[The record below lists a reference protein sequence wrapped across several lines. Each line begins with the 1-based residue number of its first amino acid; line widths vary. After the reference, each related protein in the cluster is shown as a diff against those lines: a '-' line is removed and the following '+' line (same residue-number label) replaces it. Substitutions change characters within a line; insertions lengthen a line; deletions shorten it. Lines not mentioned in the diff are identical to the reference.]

1 MLRYIGL
8 RLALFVPTLLIA
20 SIVIFAILRVLPGDV
35 VDVVLGGSGEVAH
48 DPIQVQRVRQELGL
62 DEPVVAQ
69 YGSWLWS
76 MATGDFGGRSFVNR
90 APISSLV
97 ARQLPVT
104 LQLAVYTMVLAAM
117 VAIPVGI
124 VGAVRQ
130 GRWTDFFVRLFAI
143 GGQAVP
149 SFFLALLA
157 LIALVLLFGWSPPV
171 IYDNVWQNPLRH
183 AQLMIWPVLILAW
196 GYAAY
201 LTRMTR
207 AGMLDVL
214 GQDYIRTAR
223 SKGLAERIV
232 LVRHALRNALIP
244 VLSVA
249 GIQVGALLGG
259 AVVMETIFG
268 LPGIGRGIIDAV
280 SDRDYPVVQTYA
292 TLFVFIMLSV
302 NLVIDVLYAVLDPR
316 ITYGD

>member
-1 MLRYIGL
+1 MLRYIVL

-48 DPIQVQRVRQELGL
+48 DPIQVQRVREELGL

-90 APISSLV
+90 EPISSLV

-104 LQLAVYTMVLAAM
+104 MQLALYTMALAAL

-124 VGAVRQ
+124 TGAVRQ
-130 GRWTDFFVRLFAI
+130 GRWTDFLVRLFAI

-157 LIALVLLFGWSPPV
+157 LIAWCCCLGG
-171 IYDNVWQNPLRH
+171 RH
-183 AQLMIWPVLILAW
+183 PSS
-196 GYAAY
+196 
-201 LTRMTR
+201 MTTS
-207 AGMLDVL
+207 GK
-214 GQDYIRTAR
+214 AR
-223 SKGLAERIV
+223 SDTR
-232 LVRHALRNALIP
+232 
-244 VLSVA
+244 S
-249 GIQVGALLGG
+249 
-259 AVVMETIFG
+259 
-268 LPGIGRGIIDAV
+268 
-280 SDRDYPVVQTYA
+280 
-292 TLFVFIMLSV
+292 
-302 NLVIDVLYAVLDPR
+302 
-316 ITYGD
+316 

>member
-1 MLRYIGL
+1 MLRYIGF

-20 SIVIFAILRVLPGDV
+20 SIVIFAILRILPGDV

-48 DPIQVQRVRQELGL
+48 DPIQVERVREELGL
-62 DEPVVAQ
+62 DEPLIAQ
-69 YGSWLWS
+69 YGGWLWS

-90 APISSLV
+90 EPISSLV

-104 LQLAVYTMVLAAM
+104 VQLAVYTMALAAI

-124 VGAVRQ
+124 AGAARQ
-130 GRWTDFFVRLFAI
+130 GRWPDLLARLFAI
-143 GGQAVP
+143 GGQSVP

-157 LIALVLLFGWSPPV
+157 LIGLVLLLGWSPPV
-171 IYDNVWQNPLRH
+171 IYDHVWQNPLQH
-183 AQLMIWPVLILAW
+183 VQLMVWPAMILAW

-201 LTRMTR
+201 LTRITR
-207 AGMLDVL
+207 AGMLDAL

-223 SKGLAERIV
+223 GKGLSERIV

-244 VLSVA
+244 AVSVA
-249 GIQVGALLGG
+249 GIQAGTLLGG

-268 LPGIGRGIIDAV
+268 LPGIGRGIVDAI

-292 TLFVFIMLSV
+292 MLFVLIMLTV

-316 ITYGD
+316 INYRE

>member
-20 SIVIFAILRVLPGDV
+20 SIVIFGILRVLPGDV

-48 DPIQVQRVRQELGL
+48 DPIQVERVREELGL
-62 DEPVVAQ
+62 DEPLIAQ
-69 YGSWLWS
+69 YGSWLGS
-76 MATGDFGGRSFVNR
+76 VATGNFGGRSFVNR
-90 APISSLV
+90 TPISSLV

-104 LQLAVYTMVLAAM
+104 LQLAVYTMLLAAAI
-117 VAIPVGI
+117 AIPVGI
-124 VGAVRQ
+124 AGAVRQ
-130 GRWTDFFVRLFAI
+130 GRWADFLVRLFAI

-149 SFFLALLA
+149 GFFIALLA
-157 LIALVLLFGWSPPV
+157 LITLVLLFGWSPPV
-171 IYDNVWQNPLRH
+171 IYDHVWQSPIRH
-183 AQLMIWPVLILAW
+183 AQLMFVPVVILAW

-214 GQDYIRTAR
+214 GQDFIRTAR

-232 LVRHALRNALIP
+232 LARHALRNALIP

-268 LPGIGRGIIDAV
+268 LPGIGRGIVDAV

-292 TLFVFIMLSV
+292 TLFVFIMLTV

-316 ITYGD
+316 ITYRD

>member
-1 MLRYIGL
+1 MIRYIGL

-48 DPIQVQRVRQELGL
+48 DPIQVQRVREELGL

-90 APISSLV
+90 EPISSLV

-104 LQLAVYTMVLAAM
+104 VQLALYTMVLAAM

-171 IYDNVWQNPLRH
+171 IYDNVWQSPLRH

-207 AGMLDVL
+207 AGCWTCW
-214 GQDYIRTAR
+214 GRTTSAR
-223 SKGLAERIV
+223 RGARGW
-232 LVRHALRNALIP
+232 RNE
-244 VLSVA
+244 SCWFD
-249 GIQVGALLGG
+249 
-259 AVVMETIFG
+259 M
-268 LPGIGRGIIDAV
+268 RC
-280 SDRDYPVVQTYA
+280 A
-292 TLFVFIMLSV
+292 T
-302 NLVIDVLYAVLDPR
+302 R
-316 ITYGD
+316 

>member
-20 SIVIFAILRVLPGDV
+20 SLVIFAILRVLPGDV

-48 DPIQVQRVRQELGL
+48 DPLQVERVRMELGL
-62 DEPVVAQ
+62 DRPLLVQ

-76 MATGDFGGRSFVNR
+76 MATGDFGGRSFVSR
-90 APISSLV
+90 TPISSLV
-97 ARQLPVT
+97 AQQLPVT
-104 LQLAVYTMVLAAM
+104 AQLAVYTMALAAAA
-117 VAIPVGI
+117 AIPLGI
-124 VGAVRQ
+124 AGAVRQ
-130 GRWTDFFVRLFAI
+130 GRWIDLLVRFFAI

-149 SFFLALLA
+149 AFFLALAA
-157 LIALVLLFGWSPPV
+157 LLGMVLIFQWSPPV
-171 IYDNVWQNPLRH
+171 LYDHIWQNPLRH
-183 AQLMIWPVLILAW
+183 IQLMLLPVVILAW

-207 AGMLDVL
+207 AGMLDAL
-214 GQDYIRTAR
+214 GQDFIRTAR
-223 SKGLAERIV
+223 SKGLSERIV

-268 LPGIGRGIIDAV
+268 LPGIGRGIVDAV
-280 SDRDYPVVQTYA
+280 SNRDYPVVQTYA
-292 TLFVFIMLSV
+292 MLFVFIMLTV

-316 ITYGD
+316 ITYRE

>member
-1 MLRYIGL
+1 M
-8 RLALFVPTLLIA
+8 
-20 SIVIFAILRVLPGDV
+20 IL
-35 VDVVLGGSGEVAH
+35 
-48 DPIQVQRVRQELGL
+48 IQVRRVRQELGL

-90 APISSLV
+90 EPISSLV

-104 LQLAVYTMVLAAM
+104 LQLAVYTMALAAL

-124 VGAVRQ
+124 TGAVRQ
-130 GRWTDFFVRLFAI
+130 GRWTDFLVRLFAI

-157 LIALVLLFGWSPPV
+157 LIGLVLLIGWSPPV

-244 VLSVA
+244 VSKC
-249 GIQVGALLGG
+249 GRNTGGG
-259 AVVMETIFG
+259 A
-268 LPGIGRGIIDAV
+268 IGRGGGDGNDLRAAG
-280 SDRDYPVVQTYA
+280 DR
-292 TLFVFIMLSV
+292 
-302 NLVIDVLYAVLDPR
+302 PR
-316 ITYGD
+316 NH